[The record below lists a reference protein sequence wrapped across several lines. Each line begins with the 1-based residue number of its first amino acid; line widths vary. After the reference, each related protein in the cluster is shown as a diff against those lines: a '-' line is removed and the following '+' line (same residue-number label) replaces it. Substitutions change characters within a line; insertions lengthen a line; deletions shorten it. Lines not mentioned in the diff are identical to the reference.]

1 MQNRSQAP
9 PTFSFALLYL
19 HNVVWILLLLPYSN
33 AKLKKKP
40 ELVEVITLLE
50 KKCKNKY
57 SSVFSSF
64 FFNFNDTNCSSEV
77 RMAQEY
83 LHTFSLLK
91 SKIFISI
98 YPFVNFFA
106 SFDILFDKII
116 PVLSNDFKAC

>member
-64 FFNFNDTNCSSEV
+64 FLILMI
-77 RMAQEY
+77 RIAQVKSAWHKSTY
-83 LHTFSLLK
+83 ILLA
-91 SKIFISI
+91 
-98 YPFVNFFA
+98 Y
-106 SFDILFDKII
+106 
-116 PVLSNDFKAC
+116 